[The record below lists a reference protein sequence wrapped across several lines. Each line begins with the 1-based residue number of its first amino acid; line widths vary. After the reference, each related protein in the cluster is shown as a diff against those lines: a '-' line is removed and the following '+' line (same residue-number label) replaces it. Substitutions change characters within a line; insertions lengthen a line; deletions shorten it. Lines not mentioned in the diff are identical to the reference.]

1 MDPNPERLE
10 RPCTLGQAKRIV
22 GHHLQV
28 LWDDPERARALPPLM
43 LWGPPG
49 VGKSA
54 VFAQVSEELGI
65 EFLDVRLAQREPVD
79 IRGLPVPKEDG
90 VHWLTAAEWPRSGR
104 GIILFDEL
112 TSADRSLQVAAYEF
126 ILDRRLGDLYR
137 VPDGWYLCGAGNRSE
152 DRAVTSTL
160 SSALANR
167 FCHLEVEAELE
178 DWVSWARTARIHPDV
193 IAFLRFEP
201 RLLFQ
206 LTGDTQKGWPSPR
219 SWERVSLEVEHAV
232 RLGLDEASLAL
243 IVQGLVGPAAATEFL
258 AFRSWSSELPAV
270 RAMMTGQLPIS
281 IPKRADQRY
290 ALACAAAHHAS
301 REPELLGGL
310 LELSGAM
317 TSDFA
322 LMCVLDYLG
331 ADGERSVARRMKE
344 LSAHPGFADWKRHH
358 GSALRARLPSLGAD
372 GELGASG

>member
-1 MDPNPERLE
+1 MDQNTDRLQ
-10 RPCTLGQAKRIV
+10 RVCTLGQAKRIV
-22 GHHLQV
+22 EHQLEV
-28 LWDDPERARALPPLM
+28 LWSDPGRASAVPPLM

-54 VFAQVSEELGI
+54 IFCQVAEEQGI
-65 EFLDVRLAQREPVD
+65 GFLDVRLAQREPVD

-112 TSADRSLQVAAYEF
+112 TAADRSLQVAAYEF

-137 VPDGWYLCGAGNRSE
+137 VPEGWYLCGAGNRSE

-178 DWVSWARTARIHPDV
+178 DWVSWARTVRIHPDV

-201 RLLFQ
+201 RMLFQ
-206 LTGDTQKGWPSPR
+206 LSGDTQQGWPSPR
-219 SWERVSLEVEHAV
+219 SWERVSLELEHAL

-270 RAMMTGQLPIS
+270 RAMMRGELPIT

-301 REPELLGGL
+301 REPELLTGL
-310 LELSGAM
+310 LELSRAM

-331 ADGERSVARRMKE
+331 AEGERGVARRMRD
-344 LSAHPGFADWKRHH
+344 LTANQAFADWKRTH
-358 GSALRARLPSLGAD
+358 GPALRARLPSLATESAPD
-372 GELGASG
+372 GK